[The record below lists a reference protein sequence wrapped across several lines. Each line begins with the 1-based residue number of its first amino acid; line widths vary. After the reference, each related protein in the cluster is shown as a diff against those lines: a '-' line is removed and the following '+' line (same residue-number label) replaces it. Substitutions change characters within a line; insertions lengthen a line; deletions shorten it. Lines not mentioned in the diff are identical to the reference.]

1 MWGSTGVETA
11 FENSPFEDFQGDPFG
26 CQFAGDIVMKGCAHP
41 RSCRT
46 GNSRN
51 VPAGFT
57 LIELLVVMA
66 IIAVLAAL
74 LLPAV
79 NAAREAARRSQ
90 CLNNIRQIN
99 LAAAN
104 YLGSNRSYPSG
115 WICSIESNPPGG
127 QPNCNQARPYP
138 GIYFTYSGTAQF
150 RTPDKQ
156 IVTLG
161 ASPYII
167 SPDWSW
173 QAFLL
178 PQMDAGN
185 ATIDY
190 RQPKGSPNN
199 AQSLMV
205 KISAYVCPSASGQ
218 GANLGY
224 CTYKGCIGTKTD
236 SNGVCNDGAF
246 YWNSSTSDRTIKDG
260 STSTILF
267 GESQFGFWGDAMSA
281 VARVPFS
288 PPPPGTAEARPA
300 FDWIGPNPMPPP
312 GQAGGPQ
319 ASGQASTELGGPSNV
334 GGGPIYM
341 IFGFGSMH
349 VDVAN
354 FAMADGSARPIS
366 KNINPVIFSQLAT
379 ISGGEKISDD
389 F

>member
-1 MWGSTGVETA
+1 
-11 FENSPFEDFQGDPFG
+11 
-26 CQFAGDIVMKGCAHP
+26 
-41 RSCRT
+41 
-46 GNSRN
+46 
-51 VPAGFT
+51 
-57 LIELLVVMA
+57 
-66 IIAVLAAL
+66 
-74 LLPAV
+74 
-79 NAAREAARRSQ
+79 
-90 CLNNIRQIN
+90 
-99 LAAAN
+99 
-104 YLGSNRSYPSG
+104 
-115 WICSIESNPPGG
+115 
-127 QPNCNQARPYP
+127 
-138 GIYFTYSGTAQF
+138 
-150 RTPDKQ
+150 
-156 IVTLG
+156 VTLG
-161 ASPYII
+161 ASAYII
-167 SPDWSW
+167 SPDWGW

-190 RQPKGSPNN
+190 KQPKGSPNN

-205 KISAYVCPSASGQ
+205 KISAYVCPSATPQ
-218 GANLGY
+218 GANIGY

-281 VARVPFS
+281 VGRVPYSFV
-288 PPPPGTAEARPA
+288 PVPNGPQPEQRPT

-312 GQAGGPQ
+312 NAPPNQQNPGPQ
-319 ASGQASTELGGPSNV
+319 AGGQASTELGGPSNV
-334 GGGPIYM
+334 QGGPIYM

-349 VDVAN
+349 ADVAN

-379 ISGGEKISDD
+379 ISGAEKISDD